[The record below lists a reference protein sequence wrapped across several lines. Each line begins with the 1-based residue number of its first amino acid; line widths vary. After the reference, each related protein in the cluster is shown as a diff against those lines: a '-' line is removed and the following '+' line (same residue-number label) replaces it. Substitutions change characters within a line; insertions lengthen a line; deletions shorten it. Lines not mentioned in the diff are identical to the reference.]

1 MMINKHI
8 YKKCLFLTVVS
19 QHVALTLVKKVS
31 VEYRPWKNPYFT
43 LNSTKSKQITSLLF
57 VTPKR
62 SGNLTF
68 LDIFWGNRSIFY
80 KIHLNFK
87 QFWRQ
92 LLNGLN
98 LFHLFVVLHL
108 MADLKGL
115 NWKTF
120 LLRINLPL
128 PELCRYFSCNE
139 FFYFQT
145 NSIPTCQKY

>member
-1 MMINKHI
+1 MINKHI

-31 VEYRPWKNPYFT
+31 VEYTPWKNPYFT

-87 QFWRQ
+87 QNLETVAEWIEPFSP
-92 LLNGLN
+92 LCCSSSNGWFERSELEDVFAAYK
-98 LFHLFVVLHL
+98 LASSWALPIF
-108 MADLKGL
+108 
-115 NWKTF
+115 F
-120 LLRINLPL
+120 L
-128 PELCRYFSCNE
+128 
-139 FFYFQT
+139 
-145 NSIPTCQKY
+145 